1 MEKQK
6 INKRINI
13 LRKELGNTQI
23 EFAKKIGLS
32 QGTLSGIEKGDVTVT
47 DRNILVICREFNVN
61 EEWLRYGTGEMFI
74 ELPEEDEFFKAA
86 TELSKNNDRVA
97 IQAVI
102 EYWKLSK
109 ESKEVFKEF
118 ITRLVEKANE

>member
-23 EFAKKIGLS
+23 KFAKKIGLS

-61 EEWLRYGTGEMFI
+61 EEWLRRGTGEMFI

-97 IQAVI
+97 MQAVI
-102 EYWKLSK
+102 EYWKLNK

-118 ITRLVEKANE
+118 ITGLVRKANE